1 MLNLLLPFN
10 PISEKRVAI
19 DPTFNRVM
27 GIGLA
32 NNWSV
37 DKVIDNFNKWFF
49 LFFMGTIIIAFILA
63 KLRIHNLNEKNE
75 NAWQQVKNLLPIAFV
90 STVIR
95 YVAFFD
101 QEVYGDTIY
110 RMADL
115 WMIVAILIYS
125 FFVWTKS
132 EKTIS
137 YEDYHANFWISFCIS
152 FPVACCLPVAFFIGH
167 VWLLSYICYITFG
180 ADFCKNQSQK
190 SQYDSSGIRFSMYI
204 NIYRKHLYFKSER
217 GVCS

>member
-1 MLNLLLPFN
+1 MILLNKIKRIWEREKKIQLINIDFAIAVFLMLNLLLPFN

-101 QEVYGDTIY
+101 QEV
-110 RMADL
+110 
-115 WMIVAILIYS
+115 
-125 FFVWTKS
+125 
-132 EKTIS
+132 
-137 YEDYHANFWISFCIS
+137 
-152 FPVACCLPVAFFIGH
+152 
-167 VWLLSYICYITFG
+167 
-180 ADFCKNQSQK
+180 
-190 SQYDSSGIRFSMYI
+190 
-204 NIYRKHLYFKSER
+204 
-217 GVCS
+217 